1 MSSFGSR
8 KWYFIHAGHSQAH
21 LVHGRNLIKSGVQLV
36 LGTVC
41 PGLLQKKKC
50 FLKILQPESAFEESE
65 HTGDPF
71 PSYPPPSLAVDG
83 VCKSNVQ
90 QSSQEM
96 LLKTSIC
103 LEWAQHAIL
112 TLWNGALP
120 RRSLMYSI
128 IVMSY

>member
-1 MSSFGSR
+1 MIFYSCWPLTSTSCSR
-8 KWYFIHAGHSQAH
+8 K
-21 LVHGRNLIKSGVQLV
+21 KSHKIRCSTCVRDSLPRAI
-36 LGTVC
+36 TK
-41 PGLLQKKKC
+41 KKKC

-112 TLWNGALP
+112 NTLEWCTTPEIAYVFHYCYVL
-120 RRSLMYSI
+120 LMFTNI
-128 IVMSY
+128 